1 MHKKILFSILFLIV
15 LIFSHTYTYYI
26 ADEKAQLKAFMAEV
40 KMDTILLKALDD
52 NKTDLAENILT
63 WSSDGLFYAAGARGN
78 VQRFLP
84 ICKHMN
90 KYTIDLLE
98 KNGLFEDS
106 NSSDME
112 LKEANRLI
120 NIGRERIEKLCG
132 IK

>member
-1 MHKKILFSILFLIV
+1 
-15 LIFSHTYTYYI
+15 
-26 ADEKAQLKAFMAEV
+26 
-40 KMDTILLKALDD
+40 
-52 NKTDLAENILT
+52 
-63 WSSDGLFYAAGARGN
+63 
-78 VQRFLP
+78 
-84 ICKHMN
+84 MN
-90 KYTIDLLE
+90 NYTIDLLE